1 MDYKILPM
9 VLDDVKQAAEIEL
22 LSIAQPWSENAFTA
36 ELNNERAV
44 ILCAKNTESGEVV
57 GFIAASYVLDE
68 VNINSV
74 AVAEK
79 YRKSGIGQAL
89 LNSLFEAVKGFA
101 VSVMLEVRQSNLPA
115 ISLYEKAGFEKVGM
129 RKNFYEN
136 PSENAVL
143 MTKFIGGSNLE
154 NTCN

>member
-1 MDYKILPM
+1 MDFKIMPM
-9 VLDDVKQAAEIEL
+9 ILEDIKQAAEIER

-36 ELNNERAV
+36 ELYNERAV
-44 ILCAKNTESGEVV
+44 MLSAKNIDSGEVC

-68 VNINSV
+68 VNINSI

-101 VSVMLEVRQSNLPA
+101 VSIMLEVRQSNFPA

-143 MTKFIGGSNLE
+143 MTKFFGGSNLE
-154 NTCN
+154 NTSN

>member
-1 MDYKILPM
+1 MNYKIVPM
-9 VLDDVKQAAEIEL
+9 TIDDIKQAAEIER
-22 LSIAQPWSENAFTA
+22 LSISQPWSENAFLA
-36 ELNNERAV
+36 ELYNEQAV
-44 ILCAKNTESGEVV
+44 MLCAKNTDSGEVC

-68 VNINSV
+68 VNINSI

-79 YRKSGIGQAL
+79 YRKNGIGQAL
-89 LNSLFEAVKGFA
+89 LYSLFEAVKDFA
-101 VSVMLEVRQSNLPA
+101 ASVMLEVRQSNFPA
-115 ISLYEKAGFEKVGM
+115 IALYQKAGFAKVGM